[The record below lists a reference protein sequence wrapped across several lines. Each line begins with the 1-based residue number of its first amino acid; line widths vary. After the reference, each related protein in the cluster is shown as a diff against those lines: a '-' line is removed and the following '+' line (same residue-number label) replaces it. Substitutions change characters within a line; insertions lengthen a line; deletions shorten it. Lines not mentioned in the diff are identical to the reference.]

1 MILTMGLMFADFF
14 GYNFGMKDAAGF
26 VVFFDLGSI
35 FTAWSLREHLRWS
48 FLLVAGVP
56 WTLCDLLGAQVL
68 VQNDS
73 SPWLKPAFGGLLF
86 IVLLTDAFEV
96 WRKSKQAKVP
106 VHTAIENRDVQGD
119 PSANVVGHQNC
130 DLPPVPMQKETSKR
144 FDVWGN
150 WKWCVLF
157 GITGGLLKGL
167 FTVPMPAL
175 VVFLLFSGI
184 DKDTWR
190 ANLILLNIFGMATKG
205 YYLFYA
211 QSLFEVARIPQY
223 AATTLGVLAATPVG
237 NFLAKRLDK
246 ERFKDIVRL
255 FAFTGGSSM
264 VATAAES
271 QSLQLWCSFTSLLLG
286 VLTLCCRWRKR
297 PLLPEGEEQE
307 LQGLGDET
315 PKGAEEAKV

>member
-1 MILTMGLMFADFF
+1 MCT
-14 GYNFGMKDAAGF
+14 
-26 VVFFDLGSI
+26 
-35 FTAWSLREHLRWS
+35 
-48 FLLVAGVP
+48 FLA
-56 WTLCDLLGAQVL
+56 
-68 VQNDS
+68 
-73 SPWLKPAFGGLLF
+73 
-86 IVLLTDAFEV
+86 
-96 WRKSKQAKVP
+96 
-106 VHTAIENRDVQGD
+106 
-119 PSANVVGHQNC
+119 
-130 DLPPVPMQKETSKR
+130 KETSKR

-246 ERFKDIVRL
+246 ERFK
-255 FAFTGGSSM
+255 
-264 VATAAES
+264 EW
-271 QSLQLWCSFTSLLLG
+271 SLQLWCSFTSLLLG

-315 PKGAEEAKV
+315 PKGAEEAKGLDLFAQAARKAATVRPEDR